1 MGSHL
6 LLHVID
12 LTAKLQAPVGS
23 PDKRVRS
30 WLGGLVI
37 KRAEQLASARR
48 FTNWL
53 ALTLNADND
62 NSHRKQRSIAS

>member
-1 MGSHL
+1 MRSHL

-23 PDKRVRS
+23 PDRRVRS

-37 KRAEQLASARR
+37 KRAVQLASAQDYAEIHELACTNTKRR
-48 FTNWL
+48 
-53 ALTLNADND
+53 
-62 NSHRKQRSIAS
+62 